1 MPGVSVA
8 RFDQCQFGLV
18 SKEKHDPLR
27 KRTRLMSNIPEIIVR
42 FDGAFCLQ
50 EHEHAHIEGSEG
62 GMKRSAYAA
71 IYPPKFCNALV
82 AAMSAYLER
91 RG

>member
-18 SKEKHDPLR
+18 SKEKQDPLR
-27 KRTRLMSNIPEIIVR
+27 KRTGLMSNIAEIIDR

-62 GMKRSAYAA
+62 GMKRSPYAV
-71 IYPPKFCNALV
+71 IYPPNY
-82 AAMSAYLER
+82 AMHWWLQCQHT
-91 RG
+91 